1 MERSAIFGRW
11 LPLAAATLG
20 LLGPGQATAEDA
32 SALLEVLEENVVSG
46 ASRSSESASQAPAYS
61 SVITGQQLR
70 QLGLRR
76 LDEALNFLSAGM
88 FTHDRMS
95 TPETGARGVS
105 LTRDFNNH
113 VLVVLDGMVMNEQA
127 GGWFFYHDLPIELID
142 RVEVI
147 LGPGS
152 VLYGNQAMLGVL
164 NVVTRNPRD
173 TEGVHGT
180 VQFGWS
186 PPVLADGSFG
196 KPTFATLGRDH
207 RYALMMAQP
216 LCVFGESGAV
226 LFGVD
231 HADFDGPRVTF
242 AYQPVAERA
251 DGTPVADYGDHT
263 LPNMWGGPVDRQWFR
278 RTTGGFARLELLG
291 ASWTT
296 RATITDSAM
305 PQMDLFENRV
315 GGAYDDPANRNQYL
329 TVLSNLRYD
338 IRLDERLTGFG
349 RAYFGFSRTTLTR
362 LVLSHDLR
370 EASVPLGVVDPEQCP
385 IGPLGPCRKDSRFI
399 GRWQGLELQGTYDWL
414 GEGSLSSMLGL
425 DVRLRT
431 SAYEFV
437 ATDVATG
444 QSYGSDP
451 AFTRWHG
458 GGHKQANEYTAG
470 TYLQQSW
477 RPVPEFTANLG
488 ARFDVDSRIPSR
500 YLADALSPRV
510 ALIGAISDH
519 LTLKGIYSTAF
530 RAPSFQEAYI
540 VNGRLL
546 PNPDGLMPETVSSY
560 ELVGT
565 LRSGAHHLTLGG
577 FYTDWSNLIELQI
590 INATAPSV
598 SRYQNVSGIQNFG
611 SNGSYDSSFFER
623 RLRVGVNAT
632 VAAARRK
639 LTAQQR
645 DRNREF
651 GVDETVP
658 LTVAPRAYGNA
669 HASYLF
675 DRHQT
680 TLSMAMAVL
689 GPRIADQAYYGG
701 DVSNLSPRPR
711 VPTQLEL
718 RSALTGRLPTLA
730 QVGYT
735 LGMSYAFDGQQ
746 PYVIGPNQGLPRYLA
761 PQPVHPELALRN
773 RLTVFFGLDF
783 ALEPV
788 THRLHHDLKEGP

>member
-1 MERSAIFGRW
+1 MQRSVIAGTW
-11 LPLAAATLG
+11 LPVATVALSLFG
-20 LLGPGQATAEDA
+20 SLPVRAEDA
-32 SALLEVLEENVVSG
+32 SSLLEVLEESVVSG
-46 ASRSSESASQAPAYS
+46 ASRSAESASQAPAYS
-61 SVITGQQLR
+61 SVITGTQLR
-70 QLGLRR
+70 HLGLRR

-127 GGWFFYHDLPIELID
+127 GGWFFYHDLPVELID

-173 TEGVHGT
+173 TQGVRGAVH
-180 VQFGWS
+180 FGWS
-186 PPVLADGSFG
+186 PPIRADGSFG
-196 KPTFATLGRDH
+196 KPTLSNVGRDH
-207 RYALMMAQP
+207 RYALSMAQP
-216 LCVFGESGAV
+216 LCVFGESGA
-226 LFGVD
+226 LLLGID

-242 AYQPVAERA
+242 AYQPVARRA
-251 DGTPVADYGDHT
+251 DGSLTADYGDHT
-263 LPNMWGGPVDRQWFR
+263 LPSMWGGPVDRQWFR
-278 RTTGGFARLELLG
+278 RSTGGFARLELLG
-291 ASWTT
+291 VSWTT
-296 RATITDSAM
+296 RATHTDSAM

-315 GGAYDDPANRNQYL
+315 GGAYDDPANRNQYVN
-329 TVLSNLRYD
+329 VLSNLRYD
-338 IRLDERLTGFG
+338 ARLDQRLTGFG
-349 RAYFGFSRTTLTR
+349 RIYFGFSRTTFTR

-370 EASVPLGVVDPEQCP
+370 ESSVPLGVVDPEQCP
-385 IGPLGPCRKDSRFI
+385 IGPMGPCRKDSQFF

-414 GEGSLSSMLGL
+414 GEGSLRSMLGV
-425 DVRLRT
+425 DMRLRT

-444 QSYGSDP
+444 LSYGSDP

-458 GGHKQANEYTAG
+458 GGHKSADEYAAG

-477 RPVPEFTANLG
+477 RPLPEFTANLG
-488 ARFDVDSRIPSR
+488 ARFDYDSRIPSQH
-500 YLADALSPRV
+500 LSDALSPRV
-510 ALIGAISDH
+510 ALIAAPSDQV
-519 LTLKGIYSTAF
+519 TLKGIYSTAF

-546 PNPDGLMPETVSSY
+546 PNPDGLIPETVSSY
-560 ELVGT
+560 ELMGT
-565 LRSGAHHLTLGG
+565 LRSGAHRLTLGG

-598 SRYQNVSGIQNFG
+598 SRYQNVSGIQNYG
-611 SNGSYDSSFFER
+611 SNASYDSSFVER

-639 LTAQQR
+639 LTLQQR
-645 DRNREF
+645 DRNRDF
-651 GVDETVP
+651 GVGETVP
-658 LTVAPRAYGNA
+658 LTVAPRVYGNA
-669 HASYLF
+669 HASYSF
-675 DRHQT
+675 EQNDT
-680 TLSMAMAVL
+680 TLAFAVAVL

-701 DVSNLSPRPR
+701 DISNLNPRPR
-711 VPTQLEL
+711 VPTQVEL
-718 RSALTGRLPTLA
+718 RSALTGQIPTVSA
-730 QVGYT
+730 VGYT
-735 LGMSYAFDGQQ
+735 IGFNFAFEGHQ

-761 PQPVHPELALRN
+761 PDPVDAELALEN
-773 RLTVFFGLDF
+773 RLTLFLGLDF
-783 ALEPV
+783 ALEPDAFSS
-788 THRLHHDLKEGP
+788 HGEAME